1 MLAAQR
7 EVLWAVVSVADT
19 GSGLNTEQRERLFEP
34 HFTTRPGG
42 TGMGLFTSFGV
53 VREHQGKLL
62 YEGVPGSGAVFTVL
76 LPLASSTESAKA
88 VPEAMNGLDP
98 ARVAE

>member
-1 MLAAQR
+1 MLAVR
-7 EVLWAVVSVADT
+7 DT
-19 GSGLNTEQRERLFEP
+19 GSGIPDELRERLFEP
-34 HFTTRPGG
+34 HFTTRPEG

-53 VREHQGKLL
+53 VREHQGQLL

-76 LPLASSTESAKA
+76 LPLASSPESAKA
-88 VPEAMNGLDP
+88 VPEAMNGFDP